1 MKAVPLFDWLEIETQ
16 GDCNRRCKTCLR
28 QSYPHKENPS
38 HQGRFPTRWK
48 VGHGKKMEIL
58 TFKSIIDQAI
68 DMGFTGTVNLQHYNE
83 PLLDDRLA
91 ELAAYVKTKPE
102 VKDVRAF
109 TNGDLFDEV
118 RAQELDGLFDI
129 FHIALYMPREK
140 QEIREEWLR
149 GLFKKTHLEF
159 TGGLHRA
166 SHYSPPEQW
175 EDLDHYLY
183 DTMDHANL
191 EELIKVQREKPC
203 LHNNHMLIIAYDGT
217 ILHCCEDYVGHFGLG
232 NVNSM
237 SLKDIWESPKHRQLV
252 EDLSCAGGRKKNP
265 YCDNCPREV

>member
-1 MKAVPLFDWLEIETQ
+1 MKVPLFDWLEIETQ
-16 GDCNRRCKTCLR
+16 GDCNRRCNTCLR

-48 VGHGKKMEIL
+48 VGHGKKMEVL
-58 TFKSIIDQAI
+58 TFKSIVDQAI

-83 PLLDDRLA
+83 PLLDERLA

-109 TNGDLFDEV
+109 TNGDLFDEA
-118 RAQELDGLFDI
+118 RAKELDGLFDV
-129 FHIALYMPREK
+129 FHIALYMPKKKQKIREK
-140 QEIREEWLR
+140 WLR
-149 GLFKKTHLEF
+149 TLFKKTHLEF
-159 TGGLHRA
+159 TGGQHRA
-166 SHYSPPEQW
+166 SHYSPPEAW
-175 EDLDHYLY
+175 EGVYNIAAPADDLK
-183 DTMDHANL
+183 
-191 EELIKVQREKPC
+191 ELIKIQREKPC

-237 SLKDIWESPKHRQLV
+237 SLRDIWESPKHVQLV
-252 EDLSCAGGRKKNP
+252 KDLSCAGGRKKYS
-265 YCDNCPREV
+265 YCNICPRET